1 MRDIGEQL
9 TARAIGFDQLRLAR
23 REIGGHAIEGMRDR
37 RHFIAAD
44 RRGARREIAFA
55 ESVGRVFEGAEPRL
69 RGPEDHERRDGGA
82 GDEQEDHAERQ
93 RHADRLGETAA
104 VQ

>member
-23 REIGGHAIEGMRDR
+23 RQIGGHAIERLGDR

-44 RRGARREIAFA
+44 RRRARREIAFA
-55 ESVGRVFEGAEPRL
+55 KPARRIFERAQARL
-69 RGPEDHERRDGGA
+69 RGPEDHQRGDRGA
-82 GDEQEDHAERQ
+82 GDQQ
-93 RHADRLGETAA
+93 QQHADRERRADRLRRSGA
-104 VQ
+104 VR